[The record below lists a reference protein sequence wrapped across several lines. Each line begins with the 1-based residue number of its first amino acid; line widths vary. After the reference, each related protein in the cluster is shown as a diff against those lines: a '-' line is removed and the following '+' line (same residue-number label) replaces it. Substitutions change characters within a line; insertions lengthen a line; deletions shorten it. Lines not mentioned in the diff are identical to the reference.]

1 MALFFS
7 LPASRWS
14 RHFVCANSTDPD
26 DASNTH
32 DASNT
37 RARDAFP
44 TRHAHARA
52 TTTMPRATRTSRTL
66 ALLLA
71 VLAVAAVAL
80 PARAASS
87 AVTTPRA
94 RFQRHDASAL
104 GGWRKKLKKSVKK
117 TTKTVTKTTESVT
130 KTVTKTTADMAKDA
144 YAAGKAMAGSTYQA
158 TYNNVKNKFGDKVT
172 KFTGD
177 SKDMLENKYDAT
189 KGFTSDAVSTIK
201 SEASALAAD
210 ATAVAE
216 MIVAFFN
223 GLKCDISPSTM
234 RDIAYKLKNKAFQN
248 GGTSSMVEQIKADP
262 AKFYQKLDN
271 AACDI
276 IWNTMFTSAS
286 AAIDVFK
293 EAIETLKEDCPAIGG
308 AKSAFTLG
316 LTLDVDVTFGT
327 HTAGI
332 GTELGVGFDLVGNKF
347 CYVGACASS
356 GRKFGGNPLDA
367 DAEPGLALS
376 GYKEMSSVPGECSLI
391 DAGLSINLPTPLKI
405 EGEGGLTYLYS
416 GGLGN
421 FVGVQ
426 VPLAIS
432 QAAMVPGAEVSF
444 SKGMCC
450 TPICIKTDGS
460 DCAGTNWKNPCPTAK
475 DPTAWE
481 NLITASAEARLGGA
495 TTLDR
500 SNEEYPGPSTW
511 ARRLGYD
518 DDVETSTQGALR
530 SKTVTALAASIGLI
544 AIIAVAAQ
552 RRRRSKLVADETTP
566 LVRSS

>member
-1 MALFFS
+1 
-7 LPASRWS
+7 
-14 RHFVCANSTDPD
+14 
-26 DASNTH
+26 
-32 DASNT
+32 
-37 RARDAFP
+37 
-44 TRHAHARA
+44 
-52 TTTMPRATRTSRTL
+52 MPRATRTSRTL

-104 GGWRKKLKKSVKK
+104 GVLKKIRKGAKNTV
-117 TTKTVTKTTESVT
+117 KTVASPVASVT
-130 KTVTKTTADMAKDA
+130 QTVTQTVTKTTADMAKEA
-144 YAAGKAMAGSTYQA
+144 YDAGKAMAGSTYQA

-177 SKDMLENKYDAT
+177 STDMLKNKYDKT
-189 KGFTSDAVSTIK
+189 KGFTSGAVSTIK

-234 RDIAYKLKNKAFQN
+234 RGIANNLKNNAFRN
-248 GGTSSMVEQIKADP
+248 GGTSSMVKQIKADP

-286 AAIDVFK
+286 VAIDVFK
-293 EAIETLKEDCPAIGG
+293 AAIETLKQDCPAIGG

-391 DAGLSINLPTPLKI
+391 DAGLSINLPTPLKV

-426 VPLAIS
+426 QAFSIS
-432 QAAMVPGAEVSF
+432 QAAIVPGAEVSF

-475 DPTAWE
+475 DPSAWS